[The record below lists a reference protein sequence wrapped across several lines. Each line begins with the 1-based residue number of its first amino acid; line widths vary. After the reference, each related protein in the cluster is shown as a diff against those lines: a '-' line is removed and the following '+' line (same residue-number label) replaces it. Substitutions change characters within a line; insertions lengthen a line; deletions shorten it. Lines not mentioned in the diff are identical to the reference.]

1 MSCVWGLAEERGRGG
16 GRAHGEGD
24 RRRRGRLPRLRR
36 GAAQEPHRH
45 GRQGMMFVCILRIP
59 SSFPALLGRKSCAEP
74 RIELV
79 HCFIQLVV
87 AHCFFLF
94 CFVLFLFVF

>member
-1 MSCVWGLAEERGRGG
+1 
-16 GRAHGEGD
+16 
-24 RRRRGRLPRLRR
+24 
-36 GAAQEPHRH
+36 
-45 GRQGMMFVCILRIP
+45 MMFVCILRIP